1 MNIQKILNLVPQG
14 SALVDSR
21 ELGREWGEGISASQF
36 PHFSKAEGAHRL
48 YLYNP
53 LALTRREKG
62 KFPDRNVLPG
72 YDPTLKTSQKQPFL
86 VRVEKS

>member
-1 MNIQKILNLVPQG
+1 M
-14 SALVDSR
+14 
-21 ELGREWGEGISASQF
+21 GISASQF

-72 YDPTLKTSQKQPFL
+72 YDRTLKTSPAAAF
-86 VRVEKS
+86 SCSI